1 MTSTTERL
9 EFAPPQETASPRS
22 FGLALIVHALLI
34 AALTWGVSWKSS
46 DKAVTF
52 EAELWSGVPQQAAP
66 KLVEP
71 LPPPPQ
77 PPVPAPEP
85 TPAPPPPPPRPVP
98 APRPAPA
105 PPPGKVTPPA
115 PDVDIALQQEK
126 KRKLIQQQKEDA
138 EEKAVKA
145 EKAEKAEKARKLQDK
160 RKAELL
166 AKKDLEKEKERENEK
181 AQKTRDDLAKQK
193 AADDAKKLEAKK
205 QEAAAQAREKQEAA
219 AQAKEKQ
226 AAAAQAKE
234 KQAAAEAS
242 AQKQRQ
248 ENMKRIAGLAGAT
261 GGADAKGAAQKSSGP
276 SAGYG
281 GKVRA
286 AVKPNVIFSD
296 DISGNPTA
304 EIEVRTTLD
313 GSIIS
318 QRLVKSSG
326 NKAWDDAAIKAVIRT
341 GSLPRDTDGR
351 VPTPMILEMRPKD

>member
-1 MTSTTERL
+1 
-9 EFAPPQETASPRS
+9 
-22 FGLALIVHALLI
+22 
-34 AALTWGVSWKSS
+34 
-46 DKAVTF
+46 
-52 EAELWSGVPQQAAP
+52 
-66 KLVEP
+66 
-71 LPPPPQ
+71 
-77 PPVPAPEP
+77 
-85 TPAPPPPPPRPVP
+85 
-98 APRPAPA
+98 
-105 PPPGKVTPPA
+105 
-115 PDVDIALQQEK
+115 VDIALQQEK

>member
-1 MTSTTERL
+1 M
-9 EFAPPQETASPRS
+9 
-22 FGLALIVHALLI
+22 
-34 AALTWGVSWKSS
+34 
-46 DKAVTF
+46 
-52 EAELWSGVPQQAAP
+52 
-66 KLVEP
+66 
-71 LPPPPQ
+71 
-77 PPVPAPEP
+77 
-85 TPAPPPPPPRPVP
+85 
-98 APRPAPA
+98 
-105 PPPGKVTPPA
+105 
-115 PDVDIALQQEK
+115 DIALQQEK
-126 KRKLIQQQKEDA
+126 KRKLLQQQKEDA
-138 EEKAVKA
+138 A
-145 EKAEKAEKARKLQDK
+145 EKAEKEEQARKLQDK

-166 AKKDLEKEKERENEK
+166 AKRDLEKEKEKERENEK
-181 AQKTRDDLAKQK
+181 AQKTRDDLAKRK

-205 QEAAAQAREKQEAA
+205 QE
-219 AQAKEKQ
+219 
-226 AAAAQAKE
+226 AAAQAKE

-261 GGADAKGAAQKSSGP
+261 GGADAKGTAQKSSGP